1 MSIAPEKLAGDWTLD
16 SGVGFLIRLIEAR
29 YEALYREYTA
39 QESITPRQFG
49 VLIALHQR
57 GSLTLTELASAVNA
71 DRATLGEMVKRMH
84 ERQLVHR
91 RNNGRDA
98 RSYEI
103 SLTARGRKILLELVS
118 APRGSRTLFL
128 RRCTPTSGRSFS
140 IISALSRTERRWTAA
155 LSNRAPRLTSWLN
168 H

>member
-118 APRGSRTLFL
+118 GAARLQDAFLAPVHPDKRQEFL
-128 RRCTPTSGRSFS
+128 DHLRAVAYGAAMDGR
-140 IISALSRTERRWTAA
+140 AQQ
-155 LSNRAPRLTSWLN
+155 
-168 H
+168 